1 MLTEPAAAQA
11 FWLGTPR
18 VPAITRLECPLSH
31 EHADRACA
39 CGRAGFLYEHGIEDD
54 QFPVA
59 KNMQRAN
66 AFYALC
72 AAQVPCV
79 SLVLAAAPV
88 V

>member
-1 MLTEPAAAQA
+1 MHAAYMRLTLACSLPHGIRDAQA
-11 FWLGTPR
+11 T
-18 VPAITRLECPLSH
+18 ASETH
-31 EHADRACA
+31 EPQHPDRA

-79 SLVLAAAPV
+79 SLVLAEAPV

>member
-1 MLTEPAAAQA
+1 MRPAQRLAACHGIRDTHAAATA
-11 FWLGTPR
+11 SDTHTHTHTHTHTPLH
-18 VPAITRLECPLSH
+18 P
-31 EHADRACA
+31 DRA

-72 AAQVPCV
+72 AAQVACV
-79 SLVLAAAPV
+79 PV
-88 V
+88 S